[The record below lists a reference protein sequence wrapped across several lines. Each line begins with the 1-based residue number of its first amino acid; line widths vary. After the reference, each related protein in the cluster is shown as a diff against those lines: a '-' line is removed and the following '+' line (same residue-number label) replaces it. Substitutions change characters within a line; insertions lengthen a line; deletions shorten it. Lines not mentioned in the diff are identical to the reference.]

1 MPDDSEELL
10 KGTLDMLILKA
21 LDLQPMHGWGIGE
34 RIAQLSRDVFH
45 VQTGTL
51 YPALQRLLRRGW
63 IAAEWSTTDAGRR
76 ARHYRLTTAGRK
88 HLETERASWEPPGP
102 PSTCRCSIPRSTG
115 SVPLAHRKKTRAG
128 ARRCV

>member
-51 YPALQRLLRRGW
+51 YPPCSGCC
-63 IAAEWSTTDAGRR
+63 AADGS
-76 ARHYRLTTAGRK
+76 
-88 HLETERASWEPPGP
+88 
-102 PSTCRCSIPRSTG
+102 PRSGAPPTRGAARGTTG
-115 SVPLAHRKKTRAG
+115 
-128 ARRCV
+128 